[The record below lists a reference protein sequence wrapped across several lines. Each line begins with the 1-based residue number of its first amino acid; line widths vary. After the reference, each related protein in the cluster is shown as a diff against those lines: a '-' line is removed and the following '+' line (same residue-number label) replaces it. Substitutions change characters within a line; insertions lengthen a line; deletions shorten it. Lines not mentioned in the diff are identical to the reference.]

1 MMEQVNLVV
10 AGFVTGAAL
19 AVVSVAVF
27 HVAKQAREDREERF
41 RSLET
46 WLYKV
51 DRNNSLIEARLTS
64 LEKGAK

>member
-1 MMEQVNLVV
+1 MMEHVNLVV

-27 HVAKQAREDREERF
+27 HVVKQAREDREERF
-41 RSLET
+41 RSLEK

>member
-1 MMEQVNLVV
+1 MEQVNLVV

-27 HVAKQAREDREERF
+27 RVLKQAREDREERF

-51 DRNNSLIEARLTS
+51 DRNTALIDARLTS
-64 LEKGAK
+64 LEKGSK

>member
-27 HVAKQAREDREERF
+27 RVLKQAREDREERF

-51 DRNNSLIEARLTS
+51 DRNTALIDARLTS
-64 LEKGAK
+64 LEKGSK